1 MTKLHL
7 PDCISP
13 NISQFHEIFDQIT
26 HVVSNISYC
35 PCRQGWICKEQNERH
50 KIFIFIDT
58 EPRYSTL
65 SVFPQPCTLVS
76 TPAILRLCLESLI
89 KKTRRSFRCKM
100 LDIGSQN
107 PMTVEGC
114 CCYWYHILVWLIVL
128 FNLRK
133 SHQRHSNK
141 SPVIDESNGVRPAA
155 QLAWP
160 HLPHIQP
167 KSEPLLKV
175 VVRVPTYLRQTALSS
190 SSDTVTCWWIYSCFQ
205 LISWRYYKTSTL
217 GTWDVLR
224 WMNNY

>member
-58 EPRYSTL
+58 EPRDSTL

-76 TPAILRLCLESLI
+76 TAAILRLCLESLI
-89 KKTRRSFRCKM
+89 KKTRRR
-100 LDIGSQN
+100 GSQN

-114 CCYWYHILVWLIVL
+114 CCYWYRILVWLLVL
-128 FNLRK
+128 CNLRK
-133 SHQRHSNK
+133 SHLHSNK
-141 SPVIDESNGVRPAA
+141 N
-155 QLAWP
+155 
-160 HLPHIQP
+160 HL
-167 KSEPLLKV
+167 S
-175 VVRVPTYLRQTALSS
+175 
-190 SSDTVTCWWIYSCFQ
+190 
-205 LISWRYYKTSTL
+205 
-217 GTWDVLR
+217 
-224 WMNNY
+224 